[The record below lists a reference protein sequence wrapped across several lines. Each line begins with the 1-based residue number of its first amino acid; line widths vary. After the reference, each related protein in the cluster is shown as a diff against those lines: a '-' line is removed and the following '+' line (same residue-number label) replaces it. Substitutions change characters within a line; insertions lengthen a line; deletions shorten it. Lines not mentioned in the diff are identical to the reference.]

1 MAMWYNINMA
11 NDSGK
16 KIFIIDDDKF
26 LLDMYSLKFNK
37 AGYDV
42 KTADST
48 EEALKTIRDGYEPE
62 IVLCDIVMPGLD
74 GLDMVGAIR
83 KEKLISKSVIIML
96 TNQGAS
102 EDIAKAQ
109 KLSVDGYIVKATT
122 IPSEVL
128 TEVEKI
134 TKSKKV

>member
-1 MAMWYNINMA
+1 MT
-11 NDSGK
+11 GKPPK

-37 AGYDV
+37 AGYEV

-48 EEALKTIRDGYEPE
+48 EEALKVLRDGHEPE
-62 IVLCDIVMPGLD
+62 VILCDIVMPGLD
-74 GLDMVGAIR
+74 GLDMVGTIR
-83 KEKLISKSVIIML
+83 KERLTPKSVVIML

-102 EDIAKAQ
+102 EDIARAQ
-109 KLSVDGYIVKATT
+109 KLNVDGYIVKATT

-128 TEVEKI
+128 AEVEKI
-134 TKSKKV
+134 CNSKKL

>member
-1 MAMWYNINMA
+1 MI
-11 NDSGK
+11 DQSTKK

-37 AGYDV
+37 AGYEV

-48 EEALKTIRDGYEPE
+48 EEALKVLRDGHEPE
-62 IVLCDIVMPGLD
+62 VILCDIVMPGLD
-74 GLDMVGAIR
+74 GLDMVGTIR
-83 KEKLISKSVIIML
+83 KERLTPKSVVIML

-102 EDIAKAQ
+102 EDIARAQ
-109 KLSVDGYIVKATT
+109 KLNVDGYIVKATT

-128 TEVEKI
+128 AEVEKI
-134 TKSKKV
+134 CNSKKL

>member
-1 MAMWYNINMA
+1 MT
-11 NDSGK
+11 GKPPK

-37 AGYDV
+37 AGYEV

-48 EEALKTIRDGYEPE
+48 EEALKVLRDGHEPE
-62 IVLCDIVMPGLD
+62 VILCDIVMPGLD
-74 GLDMVGAIR
+74 GLDMVGTIR
-83 KEKLISKSVIIML
+83 KERLTPKSVVIML

-102 EDIAKAQ
+102 EDIARAQ
-109 KLSVDGYIVKATT
+109 KLNVDGYIVKATT

-128 TEVEKI
+128 VEVEKI
-134 TKSKKV
+134 CNSKKL

>member
-1 MAMWYNINMA
+1 MA

-62 IVLCDIVMPGLD
+62 IVLCDIHQIKQLP
-74 GLDMVGAIR
+74 AR
-83 KEKLISKSVIIML
+83 TAHKSEAYHP
-96 TNQGAS
+96 AS
-102 EDIAKAQ
+102 F
-109 KLSVDGYIVKATT
+109 VR
-122 IPSEVL
+122 
-128 TEVEKI
+128 
-134 TKSKKV
+134 